1 MAQSPTLPMEET
13 PDQQD
18 PTHANNASNRERQR
32 PKSRGST
39 TSLQSI
45 GVGSAFQPPAH
56 THHPQQ
62 QQQQPP
68 PPDEP
73 NMPLDQNTFFMQ
85 HGTHP
90 AAGMYGPNPEDM
102 LMHYQHNMPPHLH
115 QQPIDP
121 NTGMPQHEMRPM
133 SQHAFQE
140 MQHYPMQYPH
150 GLPPYA
156 VAPQHLH
163 HMRHHS
169 EQFEGSPAPE
179 DSNNEN
185 GGAKRR
191 KGTAS
196 SVANDQELRRLL
208 AQYQGKSLKE
218 VAVEVQKNEGAGGKS
233 EKAKQV
239 FAMLWLQENCQRS
252 SNSVRRDRVFTRYT
266 ERCGNER
273 VPTLNPASFGKLVR
287 IIFPNVQTRRL
298 GVRGESKYHYVDL
311 SLIMDDD
318 DRQYALVPERPGTSS
333 GNQHERHGSVQ
344 EANKIFKAN
353 VTPPIDRPMSRATME
368 TADFPAPSA
377 AFLSKEADVAE
388 DETPVSVESQA
399 ERLDCKYINT
409 PTIRF
414 PVKSM
419 PTNVVVALP
428 SIRQHLPASM
438 ATYLGM
444 PTLNSL
450 SQPSTSSQDTPID
463 FPDIHPYLEGEN
475 YDASIAKAL
484 FHLYRSYCID
494 VIDAFRKCKEKPFFN
509 HHSAFNGKMT
519 VPVSKLFSMPCLA
532 PWIQECDM
540 RMYKQIV
547 RFIAPLA
554 IQNVPEVVWNV
565 FDRIGSRLVSHLISA
580 FEEKCPV
587 HVIVAKIVPA
597 ARFVHVLK
605 KLKGANAA
613 TLQLSRMLEDPQQR
627 TQMWLDL
634 MSIVDPDRLLEDSM
648 PPPESLEKMLG
659 MLKHDMRPLINP
671 IDDALV
677 HAAEEDPASA
687 YATFI
692 NDSADP
698 CDGILLPESSDAPT
712 SLLERWIS
720 WLERLPQLFDGH
732 HPQCMINWHT
742 RLWRSVM
749 MQMGQGGAHSYQS
762 WWFVESF
769 TTQMLD
775 WMTQM
780 EGLLMDSQSQKLADE
795 REREKREEAQT
806 QPGVPLHGTKRKR
819 AVQDVDANGDAP
831 AGPDSRK
838 SVKLEMAPGRSPTLP
853 VASVEQQAGQ
863 EIDDDE
869 TDAELDELRRGG
881 PLDLPSF
888 HTGLSSP
895 VKHRA
900 PGNHDDSGIDLGLD
914 VDIEAE
920 KEARKFNKR
929 DWLLSSD
936 PADPAMGLVV
946 LA

>member
-1 MAQSPTLPMEET
+1 MAQSPTHPMEET

-18 PTHANNASNRERQR
+18 PTHPNNASNRERQR

-45 GVGSAFQPPAH
+45 GVGSAFQPSAQQ
-56 THHPQQ
+56 HPQQ
-62 QQQQPP
+62 QQQPQPQ
-68 PPDEP
+68 PDEP
-73 NMPLDQNTFFMQ
+73 SMPLDQNTFFMQ

-90 AAGMYGPNPEDM
+90 AAGMYGPNPEEM

-133 SQHAFQE
+133 SQQAFQE

-156 VAPQHLH
+156 VAPQHMH

-208 AQYQGKSLKE
+208 AQYQAKVLKKSPWKFKRMKVLGANLRKQNKSLPCFGSKKI
-218 VAVEVQKNEGAGGKS
+218 VNV
-233 EKAKQV
+233 
-239 FAMLWLQENCQRS
+239 LQTPYVVTVS
-252 SNSVRRDRVFTRYT
+252 
-266 ERCGNER
+266 
-273 VPTLNPASFGKLVR
+273 SFGKLVR

-333 GNQHERHGSVQ
+333 GIQHEKHGSVQ

-353 VTPPIDRPMSRATME
+353 MTPPIDRPMSRATME

-377 AFLSKEADVAE
+377 AFLSKEADIAVE
-388 DETPVSVESQA
+388 ETPTPVELQT

-428 SIRQHLPASM
+428 SIRRHLPASM

-463 FPDIHPYLEGEN
+463 FPDINPYLEGEN

-648 PPPESLEKMLG
+648 PPPESLDKMLG
-659 MLKHDMRPLINP
+659 VLKHDMRPLVDP

-677 HAAEEDPASA
+677 HAAEEDAASA

-692 NDSADP
+692 NGSADS
-698 CDGILLPESSDAPT
+698 CDGILVPESSDEPA
-712 SLLERWIS
+712 SLLERWIN

-762 WWFVESF
+762 WC
-769 TTQMLD
+769 
-775 WMTQM
+775 
-780 EGLLMDSQSQKLADE
+780 QKLADD
-795 REREKREEAQT
+795 REQEKRKEAQT
-806 QPGVPLHGTKRKR
+806 APDAPFPAMKRKR
-819 AVQDVDANGDAP
+819 AVEDVDGDASAP
-831 AGPDSRK
+831 TGPDSHK
-838 SVKLEMAPGRSPTLP
+838 SVKLEMAPGSSPTLP
-853 VASVEQQAGQ
+853 TASVEQQAGQ

-900 PGNHDDSGIDLGLD
+900 AGNHDDSGIDLGLD
-914 VDIEAE
+914 VDVEAE
-920 KEARKFNKR
+920 KEASKFNKR

-936 PADPAMGLVV
+936 PADPAMGLVI

>member
-1 MAQSPTLPMEET
+1 MAQSPTQSVEET

-18 PTHANNASNRERQR
+18 PAPTRTQLLHQEKPR
-32 PKSRGST
+32 PKSRAST
-39 TSLQSI
+39 SSLQSV
-45 GVGSAFQPPAH
+45 GVGAAFQPAH
-56 THHPQQ
+56 QAHA
-62 QQQQPP
+62 PP
-68 PPDEP
+68 PPQQRDDP
-73 NMPLDQNTFFMQ
+73 SIPLDQNAFFLQ
-85 HGTHP
+85 HGAH
-90 AAGMYGPNPEDM
+90 AAGGIYGPNPDEM
-102 LMHYQHNMPPHLH
+102 MMHYQHPHIH

-121 NTGMPQHEMRPM
+121 ATGMPHEVRPM

-140 MQHYPMQYPH
+140 MQQYPMQYPH
-150 GLPPYA
+150 GVPQYPIG
-156 VAPQHLH
+156 PQHMH

-191 KGTAS
+191 KGAAS

-208 AQYQGKSLKE
+208 AQYQGKTLKE
-218 VAVEVQKNEGAGGKS
+218 VAAEVQRNEGAGGKS

-239 FAMLWLQENCQRS
+239 FAMLWLQESCQRS

-318 DRQYALVPERPGTSS
+318 DRPYAPPVERPSTSS
-333 GNQHERHGSVQ
+333 GNQHERHASNV
-344 EANKIFKAN
+344 EAGKGFKSH
-353 VTPPIDRPMSRATME
+353 VSPSLDRPMSRTTME

-377 AFLSKEADVAE
+377 AFLIKEAD
-388 DETPVSVESQA
+388 TPADDTSTPPDTQP
-399 ERLDCKYINT
+399 ERLDCKYIDT

-414 PVKSM
+414 PVKTM
-419 PTNVVVALP
+419 PGNVVAALP
-428 SIRQHLPASM
+428 SIRRYLPGSM
-438 ATYLGM
+438 ASYLGM
-444 PTLNSL
+444 PTVNSL
-450 SQPSTSSQDTPID
+450 SLPATSSQDTPID
-463 FPDIHPYLEGEN
+463 FPDIHPYLEGEI
-475 YDASIAKAL
+475 YDVAIARAL

-519 VPVSKLFSMPCLA
+519 VPVSKVFSMPCLA

-554 IQNVPEVVWNV
+554 LQNVPDVVWNV
-565 FDRIGSRLVSHLISA
+565 FDRIGTKLVGHLITA

-597 ARFVHVLK
+597 QRFVNVLK
-605 KLKGANAA
+605 KLKGANTA

-634 MSIVDPDRLLEDSM
+634 MSIVDPDQLLEDSM
-648 PPPESLEKMLG
+648 PAPESIEKVRG
-659 MLKHDMRPLINP
+659 MLKHDMRPLVDP
-671 IDDALV
+671 VDEPLV
-677 HAAEEDPASA
+677 HAAEDDPTSA
-687 YATFI
+687 YAALL
-692 NDSADP
+692 NDDSTAAF
-698 CDGILLPESSDAPT
+698 GILLPEVSDDPM
-712 SLLERWIS
+712 SLLERWVN
-720 WLERLPQLFDGH
+720 WLERLPQLFVGH

-742 RLWRSVM
+742 RLWRSIM
-749 MQMGQGGAHSYQS
+749 TQMGRGVAHSYQS

-769 TTQMLD
+769 TTQMLE

-780 EGLLMDSQSQKLADE
+780 EGLMLDSHSQTIADK
-795 REREKREEAQT
+795 REQEKRRQAQAL
-806 QPGVPLHGTKRKR
+806 PDEDPRGTKRKR
-819 AVQDVDANGDAP
+819 TEDE
-831 AGPDSRK
+831 AGFTTSTQIEQDSRSSKRPVTAPK
-838 SVKLEMAPGRSPTLP
+838 SSPSLPPTRVGEDAAPP
-853 VASVEQQAGQ
+853 
-863 EIDDDE
+863 IDDDA
-869 TDAELDELRRGG
+869 TDADLDELRHGG

-888 HTGLSSP
+888 HTGLTSP
-895 VKHRA
+895 VKGRG
-900 PGNHDDSGIDLGLD
+900 PGNQDDSGIDLGLD
-914 VDIEAE
+914 VEVDVDAE
-920 KEARKFNKR
+920 KEARRFNKK
-929 DWLLSSD
+929 DWFLSSD
-936 PADPAMGLVV
+936 PADSGIGLGV
-946 LA
+946 LAQ

>member
-1 MAQSPTLPMEET
+1 MPQSPTHTMEEAPEHRDVSHT
-13 PDQQD
+13 
-18 PTHANNASNRERQR
+18 NNATSNKEKHR

-39 TSLQSI
+39 TSLQSV
-45 GVGSAFQPPAH
+45 GVGSAFQPPSLQE
-56 THHPQQ
+56 QQ
-62 QQQQPP
+62 RDDPT
-68 PPDEP
+68 
-73 NMPLDQNTFFMQ
+73 MPLGQNGFYVQ
-85 HGTHP
+85 HGHHQ
-90 AAGMYGPNPEDM
+90 AAAMYGPNGEEM
-102 LMHYQHNMPPHLH
+102 LMHYPHNMAAHIQ

-121 NTGMPQHEMRPM
+121 SAGLPQHEMRPM
-133 SQHAFQE
+133 SQQAFQE
-140 MQHYPMQYPH
+140 MQHFPMQYAH
-150 GLPPYA
+150 GLPAYA
-156 VAPQHLH
+156 VAPQHMH

-179 DSNNEN
+179 DSNTEN

-218 VAVEVQKNEGAGGKS
+218 VAAEVQRNEGSGGKS

-239 FAMLWLQENCQRS
+239 FAMLWCVLQENCQRS

-311 SLIMDDD
+311 SLVLDED
-318 DRQYALVPERPGTSS
+318 DRQSERPGTAN
-333 GNQHERHGSVQ
+333 GNHHERHCSHA
-344 EANKIFKAN
+344 EASKLFKTH
-353 VTPPIDRPMSRATME
+353 VSPPIERPLSRATVE
-368 TADFPAPSA
+368 TAEFPAPSA
-377 AFLSKEADVAE
+377 GFLTRETAE
-388 DETPVSVESQA
+388 PEEVVPEPARPHIQK
-399 ERLDCKYINT
+399 LDCKYINT
-409 PTIRF
+409 PTIRL
-414 PVKSM
+414 PIKTL
-419 PTNVVVALP
+419 PTNVVAALP
-428 SIRQHLPASM
+428 SIRPNLPASM
-438 ATYLGM
+438 ATYLAM
-444 PTLNSL
+444 PTIDSL
-450 SQPSTSSQDTPID
+450 SQVSTSSQEAPIE
-463 FPDIHPYLEGEN
+463 FPDIFAYLEGTN
-475 YDASIAKAL
+475 YDVSIAKAL

-519 VPVSKLFSMPCLA
+519 VPVSKLFSMECLA

-554 IQNVPEVVWNV
+554 VQNVPDVVWNV

-587 HVIVAKIVPA
+587 HVVVAKTVPA
-597 ARFVHVLK
+597 ARFAHLLK

-634 MSIVDPDRLLEDSM
+634 MAMVDPERLLEESM
-648 PPPESLEKMLG
+648 PPPESLEKIRG
-659 MLKHDMRPLINP
+659 VLKYDMRPLVFP
-671 IDDALV
+671 VDGELV
-677 HAAEEDPASA
+677 RAAEDDTTSA
-687 YATFI
+687 YANILKETS
-692 NDSADP
+692 DR
-698 CDGILLPESSDAPT
+698 DGGLLPPDSDDQP
-712 SLLERWIS
+712 SPLLEKWIN
-720 WLERLPQLFDGH
+720 WLERLPNLFEGH
-732 HPQCMINWHT
+732 HPQCMVDWHS
-742 RLWRSVM
+742 RFWSSVM
-749 MQMGQGGAHSYQS
+749 MQMGQNGAHSYQS

-769 TTQMLD
+769 ATQMLG

-780 EGLLMDSQSQKLADE
+780 EGLLMDEESQKLADE
-795 REREKREEAQT
+795 REQEKSAEIQLHLGPST
-806 QPGVPLHGTKRKR
+806 HGVKRKR
-819 AVQDVDANGDAP
+819 AEEDVEGDEKAAAEIGTHQPKKQEKATKSSPSLPP
-831 AGPDSRK
+831 ARR
-838 SVKLEMAPGRSPTLP
+838 E
-853 VASVEQQAGQ
+853 EQTTQ
-863 EIDDDE
+863 EVDDDE

-895 VKHRA
+895 VKRQ
-900 PGNHDDSGIDLGLD
+900 PGPQAHDDSGIDLGLD
-914 VDIEAE
+914 IDAEAE
-920 KEARKFNKR
+920 KEAKKFNKR

-936 PADPAMGLVV
+936 PVDSPIGLGV
-946 LA
+946 LV

>member
-1 MAQSPTLPMEET
+1 MAQSPTLLKEET
-13 PDQQD
+13 PDHQD
-18 PTHANNASNRERQR
+18 PSHSTGASNREKHR

-39 TSLQSI
+39 TSLQSV
-45 GVGSAFQPPAH
+45 GVGSAFRPPAQQ
-56 THHPQQ
+56 HPQQ
-62 QQQQPP
+62 Q
-68 PPDEP
+68 PDEP
-73 NMPLDQNTFFMQ
+73 SMPLDQNSFFMQ

-90 AAGMYGPNPEDM
+90 AAGLYGHNPEEM
-102 LMHYQHNMPPHLH
+102 LMHYQHNIPPHL

-121 NTGMPQHEMRPM
+121 NTGMPQHEMRPL
-133 SQHAFQE
+133 SQQAFQE

-150 GLPPYA
+150 GLPQYA
-156 VAPQHLH
+156 VGPQHMH

-191 KGTAS
+191 KGMAS

-208 AQYQGKSLKE
+208 VQYQGKSLKE

-239 FAMLWLQENCQRS
+239 FAMLW
-252 SNSVRRDRVFTRYT
+252 YT

-311 SLIMDDD
+311 SLVVDDD
-318 DRQYALVPERPGTSS
+318 DRQYVPAPERPGTSS
-333 GNQHERHGSVQ
+333 GQHERHGSVQ
-344 EANKIFKAN
+344 EANNFLKAN

-377 AFLSKEADVAE
+377 AFLSKEADVSGDGMNA
-388 DETPVSVESQA
+388 PVESA
-399 ERLDCKYINT
+399 TERLDCKYINT

-419 PTNVVVALP
+419 PTNVLVALP
-428 SIRQHLPASM
+428 SIRRDLPASM
-438 ATYLGM
+438 AAYLGM

-463 FPDIHPYLEGEN
+463 FPDIHPYLEGET

-565 FDRIGSRLVSHLISA
+565 FDRIGSRLISHLISA

-597 ARFVHVLK
+597 SRFVHVLK
-605 KLKGANAA
+605 KLKSANAA

-634 MSIVDPDRLLEDSM
+634 MSMVDPDRLLEDSM
-648 PPPESLEKMLG
+648 PPPESLEKMQG
-659 MLKHDMRPLINP
+659 MLKHDMRLLVDP

-677 HAAEEDPASA
+677 HAAEDDRASA

-692 NDSADP
+692 HDSADS
-698 CDGILLPESSDAPT
+698 CDGILLPEPSGEPT
-712 SLLERWIS
+712 SLLERWIN
-720 WLERLPQLFDGH
+720 WVERLPQLFDGH

-742 RLWRSVM
+742 RFWRSVM

-780 EGLLMDSQSQKLADE
+780 EGLLMDSQSQKSADE
-795 REREKREEAQT
+795 REQEKRKEAH
-806 QPGVPLHGTKRKR
+806 PHPDALFRGTKRKR
-819 AVQDVDANGDAP
+819 VAEDGDGDANALG
-831 AGPDSRK
+831 GPELHK
-838 SVKLEMAPGRSPTLP
+838 SAKVEMAPTSSPTLP
-853 VASVEQQAGQ
+853 AASLEQQANQ
-863 EIDDDE
+863 EVEDDE

-895 VKHRA
+895 VKHRGA
-900 PGNHDDSGIDLGLD
+900 GNHDDSGIDLGLD
-914 VDIEAE
+914 VDVETD